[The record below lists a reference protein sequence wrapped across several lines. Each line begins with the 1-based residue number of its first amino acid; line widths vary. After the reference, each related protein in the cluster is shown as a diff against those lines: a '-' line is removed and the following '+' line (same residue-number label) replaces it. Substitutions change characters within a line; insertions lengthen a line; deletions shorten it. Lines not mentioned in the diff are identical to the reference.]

1 MGVRKDYRTLTAD
14 ERDRFVRAL
23 RHVKS
28 TGLIDR
34 FAEMHAR
41 HFNMGIHRSS
51 HFLPWHREM
60 IRRFENQLQDFRPAI
75 TLPYWNSSND
85 RGTDAA
91 LWNNGFMGQFNAAWN
106 LGRALGPKPTC
117 ANLPTQQQVQTNRG
131 RGTYDV
137 FWPEL
142 ENPIHNGPHCWVGGE
157 MNQADSPHDPVF
169 YLHHCWIDKLW
180 AMWQIDHPGAP
191 FVSSGQGFGLNDP
204 LMEWP
209 NRTPAS
215 VIDHHALG
223 YSYDS
228 ED

>member
-1 MGVRKDYRTLTAD
+1 MGIRKNYNDLTAE

-28 TGLIDR
+28 TGLVDR
-34 FAEMHAR
+34 FARMHAR
-41 HFNMGIHRSS
+41 HFSMGIHRSS

-60 IRRFENQLQDFRPAI
+60 IRRFEVQLQDFRPGIA
-75 TLPYWNSSND
+75 LPYWNSSIV
-85 RGTDAA
+85 RSTSSS
-91 LWNNGFMGQFNAAWN
+91 LWENGFMGQFNADWN
-106 LGRALGPKPTC
+106 LRRALGASGT
-117 ANLPTQQQVQTNRG
+117 LPTRLQVQTNQG
-131 RGTYDV
+131 RGAYDV

-142 ENPIHNGPHCWVGGE
+142 ERDIHNPPHVWVGGE
-157 MNQADSPHDPVF
+157 MNDFDSPHDPVF

-180 AMWQIDHPGAP
+180 AMWQLANPGAP
-191 FVSSGQGFGLNDP
+191 FVESGAGFGLNDP
-204 LMEWP
+204 MMEWP

-223 YSYDS
+223 YSYDF

>member
-1 MGVRKDYRTLTAD
+1 MGIRKNYNDLTAD

-23 RHVKS
+23 KHVKS
-28 TGLIDR
+28 TGLVDR
-34 FAEMHAR
+34 FARMHAR
-41 HFNMGIHRSS
+41 HFSMGIHRSS

-60 IRRFENQLQDFRPAI
+60 IRRFEQQLQDFLPGIA
-75 TLPYWNSSND
+75 LPYWNSSVD
-85 RGTDAA
+85 RGTSVA

-106 LGRALGPKPTC
+106 LRRALGASGT
-117 ANLPTQQQVQTNRG
+117 LPTRLQVQTNRG
-131 RGTYDV
+131 RGAYNV

-142 ENPIHNGPHCWVGGE
+142 ERDIHNPPHVWVGGE
-157 MNQADSPHDPVF
+157 MNDFDSPHDPVF

-191 FVSSGQGFGLNDP
+191 FVASGAAFGLNDP

-223 YSYDS
+223 YSYDF

>member
-1 MGVRKDYRTLTAD
+1 
-14 ERDRFVRAL
+14 
-23 RHVKS
+23 
-28 TGLIDR
+28 
-34 FAEMHAR
+34 
-41 HFNMGIHRSS
+41 
-51 HFLPWHREM
+51 M

-157 MNQADSPHDPVF
+157 MNQADSPHAPVF
-169 YLHHCWIDKLW
+169 YLHPCWIDKLW